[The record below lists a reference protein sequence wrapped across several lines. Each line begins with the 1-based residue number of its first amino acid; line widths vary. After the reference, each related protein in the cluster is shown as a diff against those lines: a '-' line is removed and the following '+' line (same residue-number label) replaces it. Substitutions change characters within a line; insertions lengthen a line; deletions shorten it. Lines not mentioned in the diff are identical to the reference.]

1 MRKKLVRSLTWVL
14 GLLIVPVAIFYVS
27 TASAQQGPTHP
38 LDQLTASEVNA
49 VVATLKTADKVNDAS
64 RFAVVRLNPP
74 PKAEVWAW
82 QPGEPIPSRKAF
94 VVVKE
99 GQKFS
104 ESVVDLKSSQVESW
118 REVAGL
124 GQPAILWGEYDMA
137 EERLKEDPRW
147 QQAMA
152 KRGITDYENV
162 ACSPLSAT
170 SPLAYQ
176 PGQRLLVLPCALET
190 GDENFWGHPH

>member
-1 MRKKLVRSLTWVL
+1 MAARR
-14 GLLIVPVAIFYVS
+14 
-27 TASAQQGPTHP
+27 
-38 LDQLTASEVNA
+38 
-49 VVATLKTADKVNDAS
+49 ADS
-64 RFAVVRLNPP
+64 
-74 PKAEVWAW
+74 
-82 QPGEPIPSRKAF
+82 PSRKAF

-190 GDENFWGHPH
+190 GDENFWGHPIEGVKGIVDLNTQKVVEVVRRFGWRNCCSLC